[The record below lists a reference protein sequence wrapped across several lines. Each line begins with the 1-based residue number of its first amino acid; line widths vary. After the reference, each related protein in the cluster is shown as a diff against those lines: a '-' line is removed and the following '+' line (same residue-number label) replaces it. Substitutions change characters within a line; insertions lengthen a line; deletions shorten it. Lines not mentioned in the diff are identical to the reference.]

1 MVPASLKGFRNKVEP
16 PIYYLPKKPL
26 EEDKTMV
33 QQCKE
38 QKLQEAILKTQKNAK
53 IQVVEDTPSVTIEW
67 LSWATSYGWTPPYP
81 SGLSPSQPA
90 SVRAKNDQ
98 TSQTFSDSEIEIS
111 AILAKGTHQLSVFI
125 LPLLVLWSF
134 VVKIYLVL
142 LVNESVILSN
152 YYDLPFNDIL
162 DWHKFAVVLKEHDVY
177 RLKQILKDLAD
188 AEFVALHKNLV
199 KAAYSIVMAST
210 TAAGRN
216 PWIFLLKA
224 AMVCPC
230 SSLTITLHSNA

>member
-38 QKLQEAILKTQKNAK
+38 QPFQSSVSIEKLQEAILKTQKNAK

-111 AILAKGTHQLSVFI
+111 AILAK
-125 LPLLVLWSF
+125 
-134 VVKIYLVL
+134 
-142 LVNESVILSN
+142 VILSN

>member
-111 AILAKGTHQLSVFI
+111 AILAK
-125 LPLLVLWSF
+125 
-134 VVKIYLVL
+134 
-142 LVNESVILSN
+142 VILSN